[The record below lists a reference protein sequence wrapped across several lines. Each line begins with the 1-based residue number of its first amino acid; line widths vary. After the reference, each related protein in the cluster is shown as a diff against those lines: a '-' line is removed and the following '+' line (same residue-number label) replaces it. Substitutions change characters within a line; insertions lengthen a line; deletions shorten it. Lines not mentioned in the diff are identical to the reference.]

1 MRPRGRHAAALGLA
15 VVIGGVL
22 AGCGSSST
30 GSSRPATGATPTTA
44 PAADRVAMGEYFFRP
59 AAITVRVGQP
69 VTFVNEGRIQHTVAD
84 TAPSGAIR
92 SRLIRPRPLDPGQ
105 SQVVVFHTPGTVTYL
120 CTFHPSLMSGRIIVT
135 R

>member
-15 VVIGGVL
+15 VVIGVL
-22 AGCGSSST
+22 AGCGGSST
-30 GSSRPATGATPTTA
+30 GSSRPATAATPPTA
-44 PAADRVAMGEYFFRP
+44 PSADRVAMGEYYFRP
-59 AAITVRVGQP
+59 AAITVKVGEP

-84 TAPSGAIR
+84 TAPSGAVR
-92 SRLIRPRPLDPGQ
+92 SRPIRPRPLNPGQ

-120 CTFHPSLMSGRIIVT
+120 CTFHPTLMSGRIIVT